1 MCARPTFFPRSY
13 HGKTS
18 SSTALHD
25 VCSFTSAESFC
36 QLTIS
41 QWSFHLVLFFM
52 LANRDL
58 SFIHLTFEGGTQNGH
73 EERFK
78 SRKFYD
84 FNK

>member
-1 MCARPTFFPRSY
+1 
-13 HGKTS
+13 
-18 SSTALHD
+18 
-25 VCSFTSAESFC
+25 
-36 QLTIS
+36 
-41 QWSFHLVLFFM
+41 M